1 MFFLIGILPH
11 PNKEGSKYK
20 RLFTAPGPLE
30 RRTPHPWTGDRAL
43 DFMHKARS
51 PIGDM
56 EGARKRGMEVD
67 ALDEL
72 DPVVRRRRV
81 GPSPTEAA
89 GLACAASALTGELA
103 LLLETPQLV
112 MVRARVGLIDGEM
125 LASHT
130 RASPLSLLAV

>member
-1 MFFLIGILPH
+1 
-11 PNKEGSKYK
+11 
-20 RLFTAPGPLE
+20 
-30 RRTPHPWTGDRAL
+30 
-43 DFMHKARS
+43 MHKARC
-51 PIGDM
+51 PTGDM

-112 MVRARVGLIDGEM
+112 MVRARVGVIDGEM
-125 LASHT
+125 IASHT
-130 RASPLSLLAV
+130 RPSPLSLLAV